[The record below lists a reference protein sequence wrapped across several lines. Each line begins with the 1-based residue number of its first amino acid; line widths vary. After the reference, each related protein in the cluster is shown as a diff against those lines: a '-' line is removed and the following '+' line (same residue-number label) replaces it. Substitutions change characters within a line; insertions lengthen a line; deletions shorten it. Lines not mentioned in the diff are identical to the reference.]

1 MNQTLNIPLGANAAT
16 VQILDAQGNDITST
30 CTITAQSADPTIVAV
45 GTPTSPN
52 VIPLTALKEGGS
64 TTVSYT
70 AVNSAGQIVET
81 DTLNVVV
88 TAPATINVT
97 YAQTVVTPPAPAAAA
112 AAAAPKQA

>member
-1 MNQTLNIPLGANAAT
+1 MADQTVQIPLGPNTAT
-16 VQILDAQGNDITST
+16 ITVLDQSGNDITST
-30 CTITAQSADPTIVAV
+30 CTITAVSADPTVVAV

-64 TTVSYT
+64 TTVAYT

-88 TAPATINVT
+88 TAPASMSVA
-97 YAQTVVTPPAPAAAA
+97 YAASVVAAPAVAAKPA
-112 AAAAPKQA
+112 VSKA